1 MKWDKVTIIE
11 EDITDVTN
19 QKWDGQRKW
28 KTQEN
33 SGSVM
38 ENCRDG
44 RCAELEKSS
53 YTECK
58 DVFDLTLVGLE

>member
-1 MKWDKVTIIE
+1 M
-11 EDITDVTN
+11 
-19 QKWDGQRKW
+19 
-28 KTQEN
+28 QEN
-33 SGSVM
+33 SGFVM
-38 ENCRDG
+38 ENCRDR